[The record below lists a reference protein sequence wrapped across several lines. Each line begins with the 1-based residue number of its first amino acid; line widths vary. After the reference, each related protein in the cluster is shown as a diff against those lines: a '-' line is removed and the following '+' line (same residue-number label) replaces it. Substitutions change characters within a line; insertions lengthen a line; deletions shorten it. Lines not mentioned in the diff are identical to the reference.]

1 MLFFTEK
8 GKCYWMKV
16 YEIPEGTK
24 TSKGRAIQN
33 IINIEP
39 DDKIK
44 TFINVKNLTD
54 PEFIKNHYILLCTAR
69 GVIKKTSVEAYS
81 RPRANGINAINVREG
96 DYLIEAKLTGGKAEV
111 VIAVRSGRAIRFPES
126 YVRPMG
132 RTASGVRG
140 ITLANEED
148 RVVGMICV
156 EEEKEDVLVVS
167 ENGYGKRSLIGDYRI
182 TNRGGK
188 GVKTIN
194 ITEKTGQLVN
204 IKGVIDTDDLM
215 VITKSGTTIRLEVS
229 KIRTTGR
236 TTQGVR
242 LINLREGESVAS
254 VAIVEENG
262 SENDILAEPDS
273 LDNGSDTL
281 N

>member
-1 MLFFTEK
+1 L
-8 GKCYWMKV
+8 
-16 YEIPEGTK
+16 P
-24 TSKGRAIQN
+24 
-33 IINIEP
+33 
-39 DDKIK
+39 
-44 TFINVKNLTD
+44 
-54 PEFIKNHYILLCTAR
+54 
-69 GVIKKTSVEAYS
+69 
-81 RPRANGINAINVREG
+81 
-96 DYLIEAKLTGGKAEV
+96 
-111 VIAVRSGRAIRFPES
+111 
-126 YVRPMG
+126 
-132 RTASGVRG
+132 
-140 ITLANEED
+140 NEED

-188 GVKTIN
+188 GVKTMN
-194 ITEKTGQLVN
+194 ITEKTGQLIN

-262 SENDILAEPDS
+262 SENDMLSEPDS
-273 LDNGSDTL
+273 D
-281 N
+281 